1 VFQLAV
7 ASLVPDHEA
16 QFTDVAMEMY
26 FKAKTLC
33 DDVAQFAL
41 MVRHGEMNADSCY
54 VFKKLQLA
62 VPDGLRLAA
71 EQHDLKL
78 ESQGTSTR
86 KLPQLR
92 P

>member
-1 VFQLAV
+1 M
-7 ASLVPDHEA
+7 VPDHEA